1 MDRGTHVD
9 LTIGI
14 PTFSREASLNDLLDQ
29 VLNYSGPY
37 STRIEVLVINNGDE
51 FQSSTIFECLRGS
64 GLDVNLIQN
73 YRNCGGQENCI
84 RVYENARGRY
94 VWFLGDDD
102 RIFSN
107 TFDIIFAAIDEYN
120 ADVIHFDAVAPDHY
134 PLELEKG
141 AMTRESYFGGAI
153 PLRKIMFAP
162 LNVIRTSAIHEA
174 LPAVR
179 LFLSSFAPQLNLILL
194 GKCEEFFY
202 ARQTIVHTDGVDLPR
217 SARLSLLP
225 VFLGLFGIADAAR
238 PGRERRDLR
247 KLIRS
252 EWREFTNPLRVC
264 FALAIDRLQGN
275 KIYFKKYVMTAF
287 KIYPFFVFIFF
298 FFFCFFV
305 SFIPKKFLRFAVSE
319 AALRTGRA
327 DLTVGE
333 YFSTERV

>member
-1 MDRGTHVD
+1 MDRGPDVD

-29 VLNYSGPY
+29 VLIYSGPF
-37 STRIEVLVINNGDE
+37 SKRIELLVINNGDE
-51 FQSSTIFECLRGS
+51 FDSSTIFARLRSCGF
-64 GLDVNLIQN
+64 DVNLIQN

-102 RIFSN
+102 RIFPN
-107 TFDIIFAAIDEYN
+107 TFDIIFAAIEDYN

-134 PLELEKG
+134 PLELQNG
-141 AMTRESYFGGAI
+141 ALTRETYFGGAI
-153 PLRKIMFAP
+153 PLRKLMFAP
-162 LNVIRTSAIHEA
+162 LNVIRTSAVYEA
-174 LPAVR
+174 LPVVR
-179 LFLSSFAPQLNLILL
+179 LFLSSFSPQLNLILL
-194 GKCEEFFY
+194 GKCEEFVY
-202 ARQTIVHTDGVDLPR
+202 SGQTIVHTDGVDLPR

-238 PGRERRDLR
+238 PGRERRALR

-275 KIYFKKYVMTAF
+275 SINFKKYAIAAF
-287 KIYPFFVFIFF
+287 KIYPFFVFVFF
-298 FFFCFFV
+298 FLFCFFI
-305 SFIPKKFLRFAVSE
+305 SFIPTAFLRFAVSE
-319 AALRTGRA
+319 AAARTGRS
-327 DLTVGE
+327 DLTVSE
-333 YFSTERV
+333 YFSKERV